1 MGGPGETPLPTAA
14 PVWLRLRFAGRKV
27 VTATWPGGDGVDVR
41 VPGASNNAVVQPAA
55 ERTVD
60 YTVPFGAFSPLIG
73 VPGNGAQGFQLGGA
87 DFGAASSSTLDQLT
101 AAGKTSFSPVLQKAT
116 FLETFVTGGATNRIN
131 VAALDTSNDSVMNYD
146 TLVFSDESTGLQP
159 GPFAPPRTGPA
170 YVKASEKRGADFF
183 IENSANKAGCVYYVS
198 RLEPDL
204 SVIRISRTSANAIPR
219 NAAVI
224 ADVDDINN
232 NVGFWA
238 PQPDFRVVER
248 ISPGYGTFPDI
259 ELEEIYADRVRAF
272 TDYQARIALRALS
285 RVPDADLVM
294 IYFEQPDGS
303 GHQFLLTDPRQPTD
317 FTNPNSIGAGQDPS
331 KVARYANYLKVAYQ
345 TANAA
350 VQRIINAVGVD
361 ASGKPNA
368 NVIVTSDHG
377 FEIFHTAVNMNAL
390 LAANGIPSSKVRAVT
405 SGPAVNIYVNLQGR
419 EPTGTV
425 TRAEY
430 VMLQQQIVGILQAFV
445 DTNPAYTLGASSV
458 PVFDK
463 IYPRP
468 LPADINDPSFG
479 RGTSEFVGQDS
490 GDVYALLTV
499 GYNFDGIQTPV
510 VIRQGDAA
518 PTPPAAPILSL
529 PNFYGAHGYDPT
541 LPNLSS
547 ILYAAG
553 PDIGQGILPLA
564 RNVDVAP
571 TISAM
576 LGVETHAGVD
586 GIELPIGPLR
596 LTNVVSRKTHGPAGT
611 FDLPLPVSGPP
622 GVEGRK
628 ATDTGFHLQQA
639 AH

>member
-1 MGGPGETPLPTAA
+1 
-14 PVWLRLRFAGRKV
+14 
-27 VTATWPGGDGVDVR
+27 
-41 VPGASNNAVVQPAA
+41 
-55 ERTVD
+55 
-60 YTVPFGAFSPLIG
+60 
-73 VPGNGAQGFQLGGA
+73 
-87 DFGAASSSTLDQLT
+87 
-101 AAGKTSFSPVLQKAT
+101 
-116 FLETFVTGGATNRIN
+116 
-131 VAALDTSNDSVMNYD
+131 
-146 TLVFSDESTGLQP
+146 
-159 GPFAPPRTGPA
+159 
-170 YVKASEKRGADFF
+170 
-183 IENSANKAGCVYYVS
+183 
-198 RLEPDL
+198 
-204 SVIRISRTSANAIPR
+204 
-219 NAAVI
+219 
-224 ADVDDINN
+224 
-232 NVGFWA
+232 
-238 PQPDFRVVER
+238 
-248 ISPGYGTFPDI
+248 
-259 ELEEIYADRVRAF
+259 
-272 TDYQARIALRALS
+272 
-285 RVPDADLVM
+285 M

-390 LAANGIPSSKVRAVT
+390 LAASGFPSVKVRAVT
-405 SGPAVNIYVNLQGR
+405 SGPAVNSYVNLQGR